1 MWHNVLLDVANCARC
16 DTVTTHSAEA
26 WRVERAMVG
35 QHAMAAQTCDGG
47 ELSRRADITRDIIKP
62 LFSLGRGGAEA
73 HEGTNHEGAFTL
85 RRSRTPP
92 CWTGL
97 RVESREIGG
106 KPSCSHTEWAL
117 SGSAARPEL
126 DPAVHVSAARSM
138 QSQAGV
144 RSVAPRN
151 GTLNTLAGRT

>member
-126 DPAVHVSAARSM
+126 DPAVHASAARSM

>member
-1 MWHNVLLDVANCARC
+1 
-16 DTVTTHSAEA
+16 
-26 WRVERAMVG
+26 MVG

-47 ELSRRADITRDIIKP
+47 ELSRRADITRDIIKL

-97 RVESREIGG
+97 GVESLGIR
-106 KPSCSHTEWAL
+106 SARWVL
-117 SGSAARPEL
+117 SG
-126 DPAVHVSAARSM
+126 
-138 QSQAGV
+138 
-144 RSVAPRN
+144 
-151 GTLNTLAGRT
+151 

>member
-1 MWHNVLLDVANCARC
+1 
-16 DTVTTHSAEA
+16 
-26 WRVERAMVG
+26 MVG

-47 ELSRRADITRDIIKP
+47 ELSRRADITRDIIKL

>member
-47 ELSRRADITRDIIKP
+47 ELSRRADITRDIIKL